1 MRNLLVSAASAKYV
15 VFLPDAAVLA
25 PETRLGVMVSML
37 ERSNVDIVGGR
48 LLRNGGYVGRLGDEA
63 LVAEEAVVGFRYGFG
78 DEMVLR
84 RETIGAAQFE
94 GRDCF
99 RAHRTSDFLVAKREL
114 LEMHAWRGEFGS
126 LSNDEFF
133 IRVMRKE
140 LKVAVCDSGVKF
152 RFAEAVKWEDRLERV
167 WENVFQDVKQVCE
180 AWERELG
187 DIGGLMGRD
196 LEFDC
201 VRKKVCERTE
211 KMGGNGTE
219 FEKDWMC
226 REWK

>member
-1 MRNLLVSAASAKYV
+1 MRNLLVSEVSTKYV

-25 PETRLGVMVSML
+25 PETRLGVMLSML
-37 ERSNVDIVGGR
+37 ERGDVNMVGGR
-48 LLRNGGYVGRLGDEA
+48 LLRNGGYVGRLGDEV
-63 LVAEEAVVGFRYGFG
+63 LVAEEAAIGFRYGFG

-84 RETIGAAQFE
+84 RETIGAGQFE

-99 RAHRTSDFLVAKREL
+99 RAHRTSDFMVAKREL
-114 LEMHAWRGEFGS
+114 LERQAWRGEFGS

-133 IRVMRKE
+133 IRAMRKE
-140 LKVAVCDSGVKF
+140 LKVAVCDSGVRF
-152 RFAEAVKWEDRLERV
+152 RYAETVEWKDRIERV
-167 WENVFQDVKQVCE
+167 WEDVFDDVRKVCE
-180 AWERELG
+180 AWESELG

-201 VRKKVCERTE
+201 VKKKVCERTE

-219 FEKDWMC
+219 FEKEWTCRDW
-226 REWK
+226 K